1 MKFLFVLSPLDTL
14 NSPFSNMLPQ
24 VPSIKPDEILVK
36 ITSAS
41 LCHSDLMLFETNE
54 QGLKL
59 GEGDPFTMVSKSV
72 LRDTARH

>member
-1 MKFLFVLSPLDTL
+1 MAMTTPDHTPKRRPSVDTVVE
-14 NSPFSNMLPQ
+14 

-59 GEGDPFTMVSKSV
+59 GEGDPFTMVSVFLLIV
-72 LRDTARH
+72 LWSTVR